1 MFMNLETHDYN
12 RIFKVT
18 VMVFVGQNS
27 LLYYTFDT
35 KLNKPIPTAIQ
46 NVIKIGSQIM

>member
-1 MFMNLETHDYN
+1 MITI

-27 LLYYTFDT
+27 LLYTFNT

-46 NVIKIGSQIM
+46 NVIKIRSQIM